1 MISKIVLGTLVVVVV
16 SIASQEI
23 GLRPA
28 FACNRTAGCA
38 MDVIEEGRDMM
49 QSGKMIGAMR
59 EGQENIAA
67 FKRLQESERA
77 WAQGGNSAR
86 RKK

>member
-16 SIASQEI
+16 SIASQEF
-23 GLRPA
+23 GPRPA
-28 FACNRTAGCA
+28 FACNRTAGCT
-38 MDVIEEGRDMM
+38 MDVLQESRDMM

-67 FKRLQESERA
+67 FRRLQESERA
-77 WAQGGNSAR
+77 WAQGRNVAR
-86 RKK
+86 RKR